1 MSLKIKSV
9 LLLLFLVV
17 AFHSCKSP
25 KVVSR
30 PSPPK
35 REVPRVVAKPK
46 PSLPETKPSR
56 PATKAEVKEDFKEDH
71 KKEINKEIN
80 KEVKVEVKDAIE
92 SKEKTE
98 IAPQFNHSPFV
109 MREFRAAWIAT
120 VANIN
125 WPSKPGLTT
134 QQQQDEAIKLL
145 DFLKAHHYNAVI
157 FQARPQAD
165 ALYHSPL
172 EPWSYF
178 LTGEVGKAPSPWYD
192 PLQFWI
198 EAAHDRGMEL
208 HVWLNPYRAHH
219 TTSGAVAPKSLVK
232 TKPELMVG
240 LKNGMWWMDPS
251 KPATQEHASAV
262 VMDILK
268 RYDVDG
274 IHFDDYFYPYASYNG
289 GQDFPNTENYQN
301 YLKSGGK
308 LSKPDWR
315 RAAVNRFVKRI
326 YQEIKAEKPEV
337 KFGISPFG
345 IWRPG
350 YPKSITGMDQ
360 YNELYAD
367 AKLWL
372 NEGWIDYFTPQLY
385 WKIDQV
391 GQSFPVLLSW
401 WETENTQNRHLW
413 PGLRI
418 DYGGDAA
425 NVDETINQIM
435 LTRGMAAESK
445 GTAHWSI
452 SPLLKYPNL
461 SKALVEGP
469 YKKQALVPASP
480 WLNDQLPDAP
490 VVDALIND
498 EKVTVSWNHAESASV
513 FNWVVFYKYADA
525 WEYIILDKTKSSIEL
540 SLYVDELG
548 NRDLLSGI
556 GVTAVNKSGNQSS
569 FNEIEIGAKLFGAF

>member
-56 PATKAEVKEDFKEDH
+56 PATKAEVKEDFKEDL

-80 KEVKVEVKDAIE
+80 KEAKVEVKDAIE
-92 SKEKTE
+92 SEEKTE

-289 GQDFPNTENYQN
+289 GQDFPDTESYQS

-350 YPKSITGMDQ
+350 YPQSITGMDQ

-401 WETENTQNRHLW
+401 WETENIQNRHLW

-490 VVDALIND
+490 VVDALINGD
-498 EKVTVSWNHAESASV
+498 KVTVSWNHAESASV